1 MAESMIERVARAIL
15 KARFYDCEP
24 DMYNGLDGFYH
35 EIDEE
40 HVEDARREAR
50 DAIKAMR
57 EPTDAMVDAALGATG
72 IYEDGSNDYLV
83 HYRSMI
89 DAALLEQQ
97 P

>member
-1 MAESMIERVARAIL
+1 MTMIERVARAIL

-50 DAIKAMR
+50 AAIEAMR
-57 EPTDAMVDAALGATG
+57 SAPEHLAADLRL
-72 IYEDGSNDYLV
+72 DGQHIASYHDI
-83 HYRSMI
+83 I
-89 DAALLEQQ
+89 DAALNEQVSG
-97 P
+97 